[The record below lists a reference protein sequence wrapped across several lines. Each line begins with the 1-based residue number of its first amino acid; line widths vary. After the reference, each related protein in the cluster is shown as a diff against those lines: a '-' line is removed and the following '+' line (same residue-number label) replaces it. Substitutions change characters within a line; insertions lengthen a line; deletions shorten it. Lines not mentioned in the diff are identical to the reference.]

1 MNVFEGFEHK
11 SALVTVIL
19 SAPAGVALFF
29 LVRLLE
35 SLGRLPMPVNVL
47 FEEAVKIILFVGG
60 ALALRSRSWNKIPA
74 FHEAGGD
81 GGRSAAVLLP
91 VLCIA
96 AFAVTENL
104 LYFLNFPTSSIYRRL
119 LYSYPIHL
127 NTALFYAL
135 AFLSGSTL
143 RVGLYF
149 LIGFLYHLGL
159 NHLSLHLQAAAV
171 YAVGVGNFVV
181 LLLLYWRVRM
191 KLAQRSISS
200 CWNPR

>member
-1 MNVFEGFEHK
+1 MNVFKGFEHK

-35 SLGRLPMPVNVL
+35 SLGRLPTPVNVL

-60 ALALRSRSWNKIPA
+60 ALALRSRSWDKILA
-74 FHEAGGD
+74 THEAGGD
-81 GGRSAAVLLP
+81 GRGGAAVLLP
-91 VLCIA
+91 ALCIA

-104 LYFLNFPTSSIYRRL
+104 LYFLSFPTSSIYGRL

-127 NTALFYAL
+127 NTALLYAL
-135 AFLSGSTL
+135 AFLSGSPF

-159 NHLSLHLQAAAV
+159 NQLSLHLQAAAV
-171 YAVGVGNFVV
+171 YAVGVGNLAV
-181 LLLLYWRVRM
+181 LLLLYWRLRM
-191 KLAQRSISS
+191 KLAQRST
-200 CWNPR
+200 R